1 MGKVVDKAHGIRD
14 GSGAGG
20 ACESFSSVAQ
30 IDEEHSVRRDRRRG
44 MKKCRPMPPGGTRPR
59 RVLDVWEIGRQTR
72 DRLMTRRHARYSPRC
87 SSLTSRTWY
96 GENYGVL
103 PRDNTTNL
111 WCRATGVSR
120 LPRHT
125 GPSAWAMPPTPRA
138 ECRADSASGPD
149 VFQSAVISS
158 TGHSILVRCAGS
170 RHALPRRHLSD
181 VRASCASLAFTWHL
195 RTSMRALP
203 PQVLLRISF
212 LQLHRHRQTYGRA
225 AALQGV
231 GAHAHTRSAP
241 VVCPSPR
248 VAGHCPAAAGRSLC
262 LRALPH

>member
-1 MGKVVDKAHGIRD
+1 MRIFFV
-14 GSGAGG
+14 GG
-20 ACESFSSVAQ
+20 AN
-30 IDEEHSVRRDRRRG
+30 RRG
-44 MKKCRPMPPGGTRPR
+44 AVSAPGPAARYEKVQTHVAA
-59 RVLDVWEIGRQTR
+59 RVPHWSMDVWEIGRQTR

-149 VFQSAVISS
+149 DESS
-158 TGHSILVRCAGS
+158 R
-170 RHALPRRHLSD
+170 P
-181 VRASCASLAFTWHL
+181 
-195 RTSMRALP
+195 
-203 PQVLLRISF
+203 
-212 LQLHRHRQTYGRA
+212 
-225 AALQGV
+225 
-231 GAHAHTRSAP
+231 
-241 VVCPSPR
+241 
-248 VAGHCPAAAGRSLC
+248 
-262 LRALPH
+262 